1 MIQRIQTV
9 YLLISVLL
17 IGSMFFLPLA
27 TLINDA
33 NDFTLLYR
41 GLDDGKELIIPTVAL
56 AILLSVATLVSFVT
70 IFFYKKRMLQIRLCG
85 LNMGFLIGSS
95 GMIYF
100 LGSQMAKELSAEV
113 AYKIPFIFPIVALIL
128 TFLAIRS
135 IGKDEALI
143 KSMDRI
149 R

>member
-1 MIQRIQTV
+1 MIQRIQTI
-9 YLLISVLL
+9 YLLLSALL
-17 IGSMFFLPLA
+17 TGSMFFLKLA
-27 TLINDA
+27 ELVSEETTYA
-33 NDFTLLYR
+33 LLYR
-41 GLDDGKELIIPTVAL
+41 GIESGNELVTPTLAL
-56 AILLSVATLVSFVT
+56 AILVTAATLVSFIT
-70 IFFYKKRMLQIRLCG
+70 IFLFKKRMLQIRFCG
-85 LNMGFLIGSS
+85 LNMGLLIGTT

-100 LGSQMAKELSAEV
+100 LGTQTAKELSAEV
-113 AYKIPFIFPIVALIL
+113 FYKIPMAFPIVALIL

>member
-9 YLLISVLL
+9 YLFISTILT
-17 IGSMFFLPLA
+17 GSMFFVPLA
-27 TLINDA
+27 ELIND
-33 NDFTLLYR
+33 NESYSLLYR
-41 GLDDGKELIIPTVAL
+41 GLSTGDQLNMPTIAL
-56 AILLSVATLVSFVT
+56 AILVTLATLLSMIN

-85 LNMGFLIGSS
+85 LNMGFLVGTT
-95 GMIYF
+95 GMIYY
-100 LGSQMAKELSAEV
+100 LGNQFAKELSADIT
-113 AYKIPFIFPIVALIL
+113 YKLPMVFPIIALIL

>member
-1 MIQRIQTV
+1 MIQRIQSIF
-9 YLLISVLL
+9 LLVSALL
-17 IGSMFFLPLA
+17 TGSMFFLSLA
-27 TLINDA
+27 KLTTDETTYL
-33 NDFTLLYR
+33 LLYR
-41 GLDDGKELIIPTVAL
+41 GLESGGELSTPTLAL
-56 AILLSVATLVSFVT
+56 AILVTLTTLVSFIT
-70 IFFYKKRMLQIRLCG
+70 IFLYKKRMLQIRLCG
-85 LNMGFLIGSS
+85 LNMGLLVGTT

-100 LGSQMAKELSAEV
+100 LGTQTAKELAAEI
-113 AYKIPFIFPIVALIL
+113 AYQIPMVFPIVALIL